1 MGWWGKVIGSAFGFM
16 LGGPLGALIGVAVG
30 HKFDKGLGRVGQDT
44 GTGPSLDQRERIQTA
59 FFTATFAVMGHLAK
73 ADGRVSPDEIQVASA
88 AMDRMG
94 LDTDHRRVA
103 QRLFGEG
110 KEPDFPLDDVLD
122 QLRRE
127 TRGRR
132 DLLRLFLAIQFQA
145 AFADGEIDPDERRV
159 LRRVGERLG
168 FSRLES
174 EAIEAMARAEL
185 HFRQY
190 SQAPGARPEQG
201 VRVED
206 AYAILGVDPKA
217 NDAEVTRAYRRL
229 MSQHHPDK
237 LVSKGLPEEM
247 IRLATERTQEIRAAY
262 ERVQEARGTH

>member
-1 MGWWGKVIGSAFGFM
+1 MSWWGKVIGGAFGFM
-16 LGGPLGALIGVAVG
+16 LGGPLGALIGAAVG
-30 HKFDKGLGRVGQDT
+30 HKLDQGLGRVADDGRAALD
-44 GTGPSLDQRERIQTA
+44 LDQRERTQTA

-73 ADGRVSPDEIQVASA
+73 ADGQVSPNEIQVARA

-94 LDTDHRRVA
+94 LDPEHRRVA
-103 QRLFGEG
+103 QELFREG
-110 KEPDFPLDDVLD
+110 KASGFPLDDVLE

-132 DLLRLFLAIQFQA
+132 DLLRLFVAIQIQA
-145 AFADGEIDPDERRV
+145 ALADGDIGPAERRV
-159 LRRVGERLG
+159 LQRVGQRLG

-174 EAIEAMARAEL
+174 EALEAMARAEL

-190 SQAPGARPEQG
+190 SQAPGAHPEHG
-201 VRVED
+201 VSLED
-206 AYAILGVDPKA
+206 AYAILGVHPKTD
-217 NDAEVTRAYRRL
+217 DADVTRAYRRL

-247 IRLATERTQEIRAAY
+247 IRLATEKTQEIKAAY
-262 ERVQEARGTH
+262 EKVREARGL